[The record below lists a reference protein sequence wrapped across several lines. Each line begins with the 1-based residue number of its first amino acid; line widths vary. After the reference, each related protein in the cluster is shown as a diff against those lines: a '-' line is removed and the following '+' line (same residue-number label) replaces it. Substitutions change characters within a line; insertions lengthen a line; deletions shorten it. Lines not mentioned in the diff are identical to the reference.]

1 MIIPFLFWISN
12 KVLIKAYKIWIS
24 SIKIIL
30 ENDNEENEENEDYG
44 TIKPS
49 LSSQKSFIYPETVI
63 LDLSRPIHKKEDEE
77 DNDYSIV

>member
-1 MIIPFLFWISN
+1 MLIQFLN
-12 KVLIKAYKIWIS
+12 KVLRKAYKIWIF
-24 SIKIIL
+24 SIEIIL
-30 ENDNEENEENEDYG
+30 ENENENEDYG

>member
-1 MIIPFLFWISN
+1 MLIPFLN
-12 KVLIKAYKIWIS
+12 KILRKAYKIWIS

-30 ENDNEENEENEDYG
+30 ENEENEDSC

-63 LDLSRPIHKKEDEE
+63 MDLSRPIINKKEDEE
-77 DNDYSIV
+77 EDDYSIV